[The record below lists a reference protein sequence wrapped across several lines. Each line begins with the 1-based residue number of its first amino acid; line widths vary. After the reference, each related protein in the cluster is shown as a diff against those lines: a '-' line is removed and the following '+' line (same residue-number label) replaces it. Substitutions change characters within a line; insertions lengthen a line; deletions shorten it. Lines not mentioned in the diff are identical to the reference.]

1 MKILIITYSRE
12 VNPGTF
18 LQAYGV
24 QYAFRQLY
32 PNAQIDL
39 IKHKRMYSI
48 AAEKKNVTAT
58 NESKLS
64 FFKAKARHI
73 VPSFILQIK
82 SLISLN
88 MMMRNLKLLQKGMT

>member
-48 AAEKKNVTAT
+48 AAEKKNAT
-58 NESKLS
+58 D
-64 FFKAKARHI
+64 AKI
-73 VPSFILQIK
+73 IE
-82 SLISLN
+82 ISC
-88 MMMRNLKLLQKGMT
+88 KK

>member
-24 QYAFRQLY
+24 QYVFHQLY

-39 IKHKRMYSI
+39 IKHKRMYSLTE
-48 AAEKKNVTAT
+48 EKKK
-58 NESKLS
+58 SMQK
-64 FFKAKARHI
+64 KANFH
-73 VPSFILQIK
+73 
-82 SLISLN
+82 SLEQRYALF
-88 MMMRNLKLLQKGMT
+88 RVV